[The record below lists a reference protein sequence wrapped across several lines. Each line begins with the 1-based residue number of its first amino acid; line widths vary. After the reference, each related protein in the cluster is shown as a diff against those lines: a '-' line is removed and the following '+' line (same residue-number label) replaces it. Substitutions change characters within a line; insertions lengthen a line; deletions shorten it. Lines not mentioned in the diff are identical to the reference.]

1 MKSPKLFIKNMV
13 CPRCIYTVESILS
26 KADIGYSTV
35 ALGEAEL
42 LKPATKAQ
50 LAQLDKEL
58 KAMGFEL
65 IDNRKSVLIENIKK
79 AVLSYINEQAAE
91 RRINLSAWV
100 AEKLNYE
107 YTHLSHLYSSI
118 EGITIEQYY
127 ILQKVE
133 KAKELLV
140 YDQLSMA
147 QIADL
152 LGYSS
157 VHHLSAQFKKV
168 TGLTPSHFRRIGSA
182 KRQSIDSI

>member
-1 MKSPKLFIKNMV
+1 MV

-65 IDNRKSVLIENIKK
+65 IDDRKSVLIENIKK

-91 RRINLSAWV
+91 RRINQNLW
-100 AEKLNYE
+100 
-107 YTHLSHLYSSI
+107 
-118 EGITIEQYY
+118 
-127 ILQKVE
+127 
-133 KAKELLV
+133 
-140 YDQLSMA
+140 
-147 QIADL
+147 
-152 LGYSS
+152 
-157 VHHLSAQFKKV
+157 
-168 TGLTPSHFRRIGSA
+168 
-182 KRQSIDSI
+182 